1 MTVYRLQS
9 TGRQLEPAISPF
21 IPFTLLHTIHD
32 KPMMYCM
39 FNHYLESAM
48 TQTIVVRIKDV
59 YGTQTVY
66 PVCELAI
73 GLAALAG
80 TKTLTPAA
88 LKIIKSLGY
97 QIAVESPLTV

>member
-1 MTVYRLQS
+1 
-9 TGRQLEPAISPF
+9 
-21 IPFTLLHTIHD
+21 
-32 KPMMYCM
+32 
-39 FNHYLESAM
+39 M
-48 TQTIVVRIKDV
+48 TQTIIVRIKDV

-88 LKIIKSLGY
+88 LTANCGACRACLCGRM
-97 QIAVESPLTV
+97 ARRP

>member
-1 MTVYRLQS
+1 M
-9 TGRQLEPAISPF
+9 
-21 IPFTLLHTIHD
+21 
-32 KPMMYCM
+32 
-39 FNHYLESAM
+39 N
-48 TQTIVVRIKDV
+48 QTILVRIKDV

-66 PVCELAI
+66 PVCELAC

-88 LKIIKSLGY
+88 LKIIRSLGY

>member
-1 MTVYRLQS
+1 
-9 TGRQLEPAISPF
+9 
-21 IPFTLLHTIHD
+21 
-32 KPMMYCM
+32 MMYCM
-39 FNHYLESAM
+39 FNHYLESTM
-48 TQTIVVRIKDV
+48 TQTIIVRIKDV

>member
-1 MTVYRLQS
+1 
-9 TGRQLEPAISPF
+9 
-21 IPFTLLHTIHD
+21 
-32 KPMMYCM
+32 MMYGM
-39 FNHYLESAM
+39 FNHYLESTM
-48 TQTIVVRIKDV
+48 TQTIIVRIKDV

-88 LKIIKSLGY
+88 IKIIRSLGY
-97 QIAVESPLTV
+97 QIAIESPLTV

>member
-1 MTVYRLQS
+1 MSTQPEALRL
-9 TGRQLEPAISPF
+9 AA
-21 IPFTLLHTIHD
+21 LLDDPVNSKI
-32 KPMMYCM
+32 
-39 FNHYLESAM
+39 YLAPYIAAELRRLHEVNQGANDM
-48 TQTIVVRIKDV
+48 NQTILVRIKDV

-66 PVCELAI
+66 PVCELAC

-88 LKIIKSLGY
+88 LKIIRSLGY